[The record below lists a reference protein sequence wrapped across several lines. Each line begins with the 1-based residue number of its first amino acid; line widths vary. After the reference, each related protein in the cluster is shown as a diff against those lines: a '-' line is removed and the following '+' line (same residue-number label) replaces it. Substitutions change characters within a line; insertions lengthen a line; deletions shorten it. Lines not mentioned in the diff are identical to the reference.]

1 MLAFGTAVAP
11 PAQAHYHPTL
21 HAPNVWTLP
30 LSENSVRTAS
40 RVFADAILPHL
51 ESGIISNLETT
62 RLPCTALQS
71 SEHGRYFVMRAG
83 SSTNERLRDSSDLS
97 WISVD
102 DRQAWDVFSDL
113 FWSSG
118 VAEAMA
124 PFIDVDKGVQLYSSF
139 FVVRSRCA
147 AANYHTDWADG
158 CGTNAFT
165 LLAPLDDYPTSDF
178 HLLYKCGGGREKGLK
193 QYRYRRGEAIVF
205 SSKFIHSTEPGQA
218 LGGHRTPH
226 AFLCFTFGTDKR
238 EHWDTIL
245 PTIGGYQSR
254 FLCQWNGEFALTE
267 IGKYLRKEDV
277 AAGRVLPSDA
287 SVFR

>member
-178 HLLYKCGGGREKGLK
+178 HLLYKCGGGSEKGLK

-205 SSKFIHSTEPGQA
+205 TPASRVVHSAEGGRFRRCGRRRPTLRAALFFLSQVLVGGTAVAHDDCTSAARYFLQQACAAREP
-218 LGGHRTPH
+218 RTN
-226 AFLCFTFGTDKR
+226 ACVRAT
-238 EHWDTIL
+238 
-245 PTIGGYQSR
+245 Q
-254 FLCQWNGEFALTE
+254 
-267 IGKYLRKEDV
+267 
-277 AAGRVLPSDA
+277 RVLTCCL
-287 SVFR
+287 